1 MPVQVLK
8 AKLRDKHLKL
18 LNKFI
23 VLSGFLLGFSGMVSA
38 QQLTAVETAELG
50 VETLL
55 ETVVASKDFFL
66 SDRER
71 YFTEVENVLNT
82 FVDFDEV
89 ANVVMNRYAVD
100 ATSEQKQR
108 FAGILRSTLTRF
120 YGASLVNYNGE
131 ELVFLPS
138 NNENAASRTDTVVAM
153 ELRGSDSNL
162 RLQYQMFLNE
172 NEEWKL
178 KNLSLAGIN
187 LGRQYFTQFSALMTQ
202 HNNDI
207 DLVLDNWQ

>member
-1 MPVQVLK
+1 M
-8 AKLRDKHLKL
+8 KL

-23 VLSGFLLGFSGMVSA
+23 VLWSFLLSLPGMISA
-38 QQLTAVETAELG
+38 QQLTAIETAELG

-55 ETVVASKDFFL
+55 ETVVASRDFFL

-82 FVDFDEV
+82 FVDFNEV

-100 ATSEQKQR
+100 ATVEQKQR
-108 FAGILRSTLTRF
+108 FAGILRNTLTRF

-138 NNENAASRTDTVVAM
+138 NNEDAESRTDTVVGM

-162 RLQYQMFLNE
+162 RLQYQMFLNG
-172 NEEWKL
+172 NDEWKL

>member
-1 MPVQVLK
+1 M
-8 AKLRDKHLKL
+8 KL

-23 VLSGFLLGFSGMVSA
+23 VLWSFLLGFPGMVSA
-38 QQLTAVETAELG
+38 QQLTAIETAELG

-55 ETVVASKDFFL
+55 ETVVASRDFFL

-71 YFTEVENVLNT
+71 YFTEVESVLNT
-82 FVDFDEV
+82 FVDFNEV

-100 ATSEQKQR
+100 ATVEQKQR
-108 FAGILRSTLTRF
+108 FAGILRNTLTRF

-138 NNENAASRTDTVVAM
+138 NNEEAESRTDTVVGM

-172 NEEWKL
+172 NDEWKL

>member
-1 MPVQVLK
+1 M
-8 AKLRDKHLKL
+8 KL

-23 VLSGFLLGFSGMVSA
+23 VLWSFLLGFPGMVSA
-38 QQLTAVETAELG
+38 QQLTAIETAELG

-55 ETVVASKDFFL
+55 ETVVASRDFFL

-71 YFTEVENVLNT
+71 YFTEVESVLNT
-82 FVDFDEV
+82 FVDFNEV

-100 ATSEQKQR
+100 ATVEQKQR
-108 FAGILRSTLTRF
+108 FAGILRNTLTRF

-138 NNENAASRTDTVVAM
+138 NNEDAESRTDTVVGM

-172 NEEWKL
+172 NDEWKL

>member
-1 MPVQVLK
+1 M
-8 AKLRDKHLKL
+8 KL

-23 VLSGFLLGFSGMVSA
+23 VLWSFLLGLPGMVSA
-38 QQLTAVETAELG
+38 QQLTAIETAELG

-55 ETVVASKDFFL
+55 ETVVASRDFFL

-82 FVDFDEV
+82 FVDFNEV

-100 ATSEQKQR
+100 ATVEQKQR
-108 FAGILRSTLTRF
+108 FAGILRNTLTRF

-138 NNENAASRTDTVVAM
+138 NNEDAESRTDTVVGM

-172 NEEWKL
+172 NDEWKL

>member
-1 MPVQVLK
+1 M
-8 AKLRDKHLKL
+8 KL

-23 VLSGFLLGFSGMVSA
+23 VLWSFLLGLPGMVSA
-38 QQLTAVETAELG
+38 QQLTAIETAELG

-55 ETVVASKDFFL
+55 ETVVASRDFFL

-100 ATSEQKQR
+100 ATVEQKQR
-108 FAGILRSTLTRF
+108 FAGILRNTLTRF

-138 NNENAASRTDTVVAM
+138 NNEDAESRTDTVVGM

-172 NEEWKL
+172 NDEWKL

>member
-1 MPVQVLK
+1 M
-8 AKLRDKHLKL
+8 KL

-23 VLSGFLLGFSGMVSA
+23 VLWSFLLSLPGMISA
-38 QQLTAVETAELG
+38 QQLTAIETAELG

-55 ETVVASKDFFL
+55 ETVVASRDFFL

-82 FVDFDEV
+82 FVDFNEV

-100 ATSEQKQR
+100 ATVEQKQR
-108 FAGILRSTLTRF
+108 FAGILRNTLTRF

-138 NNENAASRTDTVVAM
+138 NNGDAESRTDTVVGM

-162 RLQYQMFLNE
+162 RLQYQMFLNG
-172 NEEWKL
+172 NDEWKL

>member
-1 MPVQVLK
+1 M
-8 AKLRDKHLKL
+8 KL

-23 VLSGFLLGFSGMVSA
+23 VLWSFLLSLPGMISA
-38 QQLTAVETAELG
+38 QQLTAIETAELG

-55 ETVVASKDFFL
+55 ETVVASRDFFL

-82 FVDFDEV
+82 FVDFNEV

-100 ATSEQKQR
+100 ATAEQKQR
-108 FAGILRSTLTRF
+108 FAGILRNTLTRF

-138 NNENAASRTDTVVAM
+138 NNENADSRTDTVVGM

-172 NEEWKL
+172 NDEWKL